1 MSLIVQVNANGAGAG
16 AAPQQPGHHLPHREQ
31 ATLVTQIPSPT
42 LQTSQPPLSVLS
54 RVANQQLSGLT
65 RITTAGGAQHVVQ
78 HHPPPLRMVHLPNG
92 NQIPVSAA
100 TFSAL
105 SAGNNVVTTV
115 ALPTSPA
122 PVSIRQILPQT
133 PVGRPPQLPRSP
145 VRQHQLPQTPI
156 LRHQMT
162 AGNNMTHHQRLMPGQ
177 GPAMRTYHQMKVGGP
192 AGTIMVTQ
200 RQQQPTLTMLPQ
212 APSPGMLPNVPSPGM
227 MSAGSNLMTFP
238 LKIQSA
244 PMPALH
250 QHQHQHQL
258 QQQQQHH
265 PQQMSVPIPSVV
277 SSSSSTILPPN
288 TLHHQLF
295 PASSHNDSDE

>member
-1 MSLIVQVNANGAGAG
+1 MSLIVQVNGNGGGGTGSAQ
-16 AAPQQPGHHLPHREQ
+16 QQPGIHLPHREQ
-31 ATLVTQIPSPT
+31 PSIVTQIPSPS

-65 RITTAGGAQHVVQ
+65 RITTGGGAQHVVQ

-105 SAGNNVVTTV
+105 SGNNVVTTV

-122 PVSIRQILPQT
+122 PVAIRHVLPQT

-162 AGNNMTHHQRLMPGQ
+162 VSPNLTHQHQQQRLMPSQGQ
-177 GPAMRTYHQMKVGGP
+177 LRTYHQMKVNGP

-200 RQQQPTLTMLPQ
+200 RQPTLMLPQ
-212 APSPGMLPNVPSPGM
+212 SPSPGMLPTVPSPGLM
-227 MSAGSNLMTFP
+227 PAGTNLMTFP

-244 PMPALH
+244 PMPPQHQQQQQQYHH
-250 QHQHQHQL
+250 QHQQL
-258 QQQQQHH
+258 QQQHL
-265 PQQMSVPIPSVV
+265 SVPIPSVV
-277 SSSSSTILPPN
+277 SSTSSTILPPN

-295 PASSHNDSDE
+295 PSVSHNDSDE